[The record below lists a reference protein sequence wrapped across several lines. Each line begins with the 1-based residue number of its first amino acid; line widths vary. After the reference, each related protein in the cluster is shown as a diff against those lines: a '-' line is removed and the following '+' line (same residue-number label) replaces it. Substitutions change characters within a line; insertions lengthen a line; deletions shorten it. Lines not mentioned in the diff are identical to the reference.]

1 MRKKREIAEQLS
13 WERVVGAR
21 TLALS
26 LTAVLW
32 VPAFPV
38 ILGLRSRHESGHLE
52 AVVKDAKAAWAGTDP
67 RPQTAASSGPWDLIR
82 GGINAFL
89 VASGRSCVKP
99 DLQFGQIWY
108 GRQALPT
115 EQQRQKDP
123 HMLSCHDAWVPPPA
137 SFVGYA
143 CCAHEGLHLPIS
155 TNV

>member
-52 AVVKDAKAAWAGTDP
+52 AVVKDAKAA
-67 RPQTAASSGPWDLIR
+67 
-82 GGINAFL
+82 
-89 VASGRSCVKP
+89 
-99 DLQFGQIWY
+99 
-108 GRQALPT
+108 
-115 EQQRQKDP
+115 
-123 HMLSCHDAWVPPPA
+123 
-137 SFVGYA
+137 
-143 CCAHEGLHLPIS
+143 
-155 TNV
+155 